1 MRGEVRFLP
10 EKRIIAD
17 TDALLAAYERECGQ
31 TLRPP
36 IPVDEILETYLG
48 LSLDF
53 DDLLKMIGAEDV
65 LGALWVSDRAVFIDQ
80 RLDPHEYPD
89 EEGRYNFTVGHEIGH
104 WEEHRHYFL
113 EDEKQGI
120 LLPSP
125 SPSPSIVCRTSQAKT
140 RIEWQADTFAANLL
154 MPKAMVFQAWQERF
168 GELEPFLLDAS
179 TRMRGLIVPEDIVI
193 RRTFNRVAEEFAPL
207 FRVSI
212 QAMRIRLQ
220 ELGLLLKGR
229 PSDALPFSPAC

>member
-17 TDALLAAYERECGQ
+17 AEALLAAYERECGQ
-31 TLRPP
+31 ALRPP
-36 IPVDEILETYLG
+36 IPVDEILETHLG

-53 DDLLKMIGAEDV
+53 DDLLRVLGAEDV
-65 LGALWVSDRAVFIDQ
+65 LGALWVSNRAVFIDE

-113 EDEKQGI
+113 EDEKQGL
-120 LLPSP
+120 LLPNP
-125 SPSPSIVCRTSQAKT
+125 NPDPSIVCRTSQSKT

-154 MPKAMVFQAWQERF
+154 MPKAMIFQAWKERF
-168 GELEPFLLDAS
+168 GRLEPFWLDVP
-179 TRMRGLIVPEDIVI
+179 TRTRKLIVPEDIVT
-193 RRTFNRVAEEFAPL
+193 RKTFNRVAEEFAPI

-212 QAMRIRLQ
+212 QAMRIRLE
-220 ELGLLLKGR
+220 ELGLLLKDR
-229 PSDALPFSPAC
+229 PSDTLPFRPAC